1 MTLKRLIITGAIAAT
16 VAFGACSHKEKEL
29 GHGEIA
35 RIGGEVLTDA
45 DLQRATPAGMSEVD
59 SVAFVDAYI
68 NNWVADRL
76 ISHEAARLIKDT
88 DEIDRLTDEYR
99 RDLIMW
105 EYRRMAVSADPE
117 QQLTDADIRDYY
129 SAHPSQMTLDA
140 PMVRGIYIKMESD
153 DPELKTV
160 RQLYASAES
169 DDIDR
174 LEKIGLK
181 SAIHYDYFR
190 DKWLPAEQILTKI
203 PADLTAAN
211 LRKGMKFETERD
223 GFTYLLSVS
232 DLLAAGE
239 TMPLE
244 AAEPR
249 IRETLD
255 AIRRST
261 LDAKLLARLRSEA
274 LKSGTLKLR

>member
-1 MTLKRLIITGAIAAT
+1 MKRLILTGAIAAT
-16 VAFGACSHKEKEL
+16 VALGACSRKEKEL
-29 GHGEIA
+29 ADGEIA

-76 ISHEAARLIKDT
+76 IIHEAARLIKDT
-88 DEIDRLTDEYR
+88 DEINRLTEEYR

-105 EYRRMAVSADPE
+105 EYRRMAVNADPGL
-117 QQLTDADIRDYY
+117 QLTDADISDYY
-129 SAHPSQMTLDA
+129 AAHPAQMTLDA

-153 DPELKTV
+153 DPALKNV
-160 RQLYASAES
+160 RRLYGSTDS

-174 LEKIGLK
+174 LEKIGIK

-190 DKWLPAEQILTKI
+190 DKWIPAEQILTKI
-203 PADLTAAN
+203 PADLTAAG
-211 LRKGMKFETERD
+211 LRKGLQFETERD

-232 DLLAAGE
+232 DLLPAGS

-249 IRETLD
+249 IREALD
-255 AIRRST
+255 AIRRSN
-261 LDAKLLARLRSEA
+261 LDAKLLARLRSDA
-274 LKSGTLKLR
+274 LKSGALKLR